1 MQLHVSQLC
10 SLGVYSFTR
19 CWKTAELLY
28 SLLFYILRSWECAL
42 SFGSKASSS
51 LILYPAEIL
60 LLLVKDH
67 WESHIIH
74 EFFLKP
80 QHISPDV

>member
-10 SLGVYSFTR
+10 FLGVYSFTC
-19 CWKTAELLY
+19 CWKTAVLLY
-28 SLLFYILRSWECAL
+28 SLLFYKLRSRACTL
-42 SFGSKASSS
+42 SFGRKASSS

-67 WESHIIH
+67 CESHIIYMIV
-74 EFFLKP
+74 F
-80 QHISPDV
+80 